1 MEYLPKRVDRSA
13 GYLCNKKYL
22 SNTEMRVKEIASL
35 LNFEDVPYMCRF
47 FLKQTGL
54 SPIEY
59 REGYR

>member
-1 MEYLPKRVDRSA
+1 MPKELIDQQVTCA
-13 GYLCNKKYL
+13 IKKYL

-47 FLKQTGL
+47 FPKQTGL